1 MNTYNISEIIK
12 MWEHVEL
19 TVDQAIGQLML
30 HIQELSQRINTL
42 ERRLEVENRSN
53 PPADLNRSSL
63 L

>member
-30 HIQELSQRINTL
+30 HIQELTQRVSTL
-42 ERRLEVENRSN
+42 ERRLETGNRPGSASDVGR
-53 PPADLNRSSL
+53 PGL

>member
-12 MWEHVEL
+12 MWEHVEI

-30 HIQELSQRINTL
+30 HIQELTQRVSTL
-42 ERRLEVENRSN
+42 ERRLETTGRPGQSPDSGRSG
-53 PPADLNRSSL
+53 L

>member
-1 MNTYNISEIIK
+1 MNTGDMNELIR

-30 HIQELSQRINTL
+30 HIQELTQRVNTL
-42 ERRLEVENRSN
+42 ERRFERPDRPGPLPDSGR
-53 PPADLNRSSL
+53 PGL